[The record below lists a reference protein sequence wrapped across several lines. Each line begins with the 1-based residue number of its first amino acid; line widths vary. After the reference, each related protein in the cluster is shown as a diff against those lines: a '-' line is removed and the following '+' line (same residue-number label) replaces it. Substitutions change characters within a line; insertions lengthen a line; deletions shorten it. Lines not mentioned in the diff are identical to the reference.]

1 MLHLLKIIGLIFLS
15 LSVAS
20 VGFLYTETLNFRKR
34 YLQQLVLFSNG
45 LTNEMKSRNTNVF
58 SIFSN
63 ISIKELAF
71 LKTVTKDDI
80 FDVNVLKD
88 KVKYAGVFLEDIEA
102 VTSFLAKLGASDIEG
117 QDIHCKYYSGVFSD
131 KCRDAEKVIFEKGKP
146 ARILSVLGSMALF
159 IILI

>member
-34 YLQQLVLFSNG
+34 YLQQLVLFSNS
-45 LTNEMKSRNTNVF
+45 LTNEMKSRNNNVF

-63 ISIKELAF
+63 ISAKELSF
-71 LKTVTKDDI
+71 LKTITKDDI
-80 FDVNVLKD
+80 ENINLLKD
-88 KVKYAGVFLEDIEA
+88 KFKNAGVFSEDIEA
-102 VTSFLAKLGASDIEG
+102 VTSFLVKLGASDIEG
-117 QDIHCKYYSGVFSD
+117 QNIHCKYYSGVFSD
-131 KCRDAEKVIFEKGKP
+131 KCRDVEKMVLEKGKP

>member
-15 LSVAS
+15 LSIAS

-63 ISIKELAF
+63 VSVRELAF
-71 LKTVTKDDI
+71 LKNITKDDI
-80 FDVNVLKD
+80 SDIKVLKE
-88 KVKYAGVFLEDIEA
+88 KVKYAGVFWDDIEA

-117 QDIHCKYYSGVFSD
+117 QNIHCKYYSGVFSD
-131 KCRDAEKVIFEKGKP
+131 KCRDAEKVILEKGKP
-146 ARILSVLGSMALF
+146 ARILSVLGSIALF

>member
-1 MLHLLKIIGLIFLS
+1 MLKIIGLIFLL

-58 SIFSN
+58 SIFSKV
-63 ISIKELAF
+63 SAKELAF

-80 FDVNVLKD
+80 LDVNVLKE

-117 QDIHCKYYSGVFSD
+117 QNIHCMYYSGVFSD
-131 KCRDAEKVIFEKGKP
+131 KCRDAEKMILEKGKP

-159 IILI
+159 VILI

>member
-1 MLHLLKIIGLIFLS
+1 MLKIIGLVFLS

-20 VGFLYTETLNFRKR
+20 VGFLYTETLTFRKR

-63 ISIKELAF
+63 VSVKELAF

-80 FDVNVLKD
+80 VDINALKE
-88 KVKYAGVFLEDIEA
+88 KVKYAGVFSEDIEA
-102 VTSFLAKLGASDIEG
+102 VAMFLSKLGASDIKG
-117 QDIHCKYYSGVFSD
+117 QNIHCDYYSRVFSD
-131 KCRDAEKVIFEKGKP
+131 KSHDAEKVISEKGKP
-146 ARILSVLGSMALF
+146 ARILSVLGSLALF

>member
-34 YLQQLVLFSNG
+34 YLQQLVLFSNS
-45 LTNEMKSRNTNVF
+45 LTNEMKSRNNNVF

-63 ISIKELAF
+63 ISAKELSF
-71 LKTVTKDDI
+71 LKTITKDDI
-80 FDVNVLKD
+80 ENINLLKD
-88 KVKYAGVFLEDIEA
+88 KFKNAGVFSEDIEA
-102 VTSFLAKLGASDIEG
+102 VAMFLTKLGASDIEG

-131 KCRDAEKVIFEKGKP
+131 KCRDAEKVVLEKGKP

>member
-1 MLHLLKIIGLIFLS
+1 MLKIIGLILIS
-15 LSVAS
+15 LSIAS
-20 VGFLYTETLNFRKR
+20 VGFLYTETLTFRKR
-34 YLQQLVLFSNG
+34 YLQQLVLFSKG

-63 ISIKELAF
+63 VSAKELAF

-80 FDVNVLKD
+80 LDINVLKE
-88 KVKYAGVFLEDIEA
+88 KVKYAGVFSEDIEA

-117 QDIHCKYYSGVFSD
+117 QIIHCKYYSGVFLD
-131 KCRDAEKVIFEKGKP
+131 KCRDAEKVISEKGKP
-146 ARILSVLGSMALF
+146 ARILSVLGSMAMF

>member
-34 YLQQLVLFSNG
+34 YLKQLVLFSNG

-63 ISIKELAF
+63 ISAKELIF
-71 LKTVTKDDI
+71 LKNITREEIEDI
-80 FDVNVLKD
+80 NVLKE
-88 KVKYAGVFLEDIEA
+88 KVKYAGVFSEDIEA

>member
-15 LSVAS
+15 LSIAS

-63 ISIKELAF
+63 ISAKELFF
-71 LKTVTKDDI
+71 LKNITREEIEDI
-80 FDVNVLKD
+80 NVLKERI
-88 KVKYAGVFLEDIEA
+88 KNAGVFLEDIEA

-117 QDIHCKYYSGVFSD
+117 QDIHCRYYSNIFLNKS
-131 KCRDAEKVIFEKGKP
+131 REAEKVILEKGKP
-146 ARILSVLGSMALF
+146 ARILSVLGSLALF